1 MQQQG
6 DDTSPATKNNLR
18 QLEQTMNAQFV
29 EVFKYMDRRFGEV
42 DRRFEDVDQKFEGI
56 LQHMDRNQTEMIQ
69 QVGVL
74 LETQKHDIISSTNDK
89 ISLLDDRVKRLE
101 VHIGL
106 VAA

>member
-6 DDTSPATKNNLR
+6 DDISPATKNDLR
-18 QLEQTMNAQFV
+18 QLEQMMNAQFV
-29 EVFKYMDRRFGEV
+29 EVFKYMDRRFEEV
-42 DRRFEDVDQKFEGI
+42 DRK
-56 LQHMDRNQTEMIQ
+56 QTEMLQHI
-69 QVGVL
+69 GVL

-101 VHIGL
+101 IHTGL

>member
-6 DDTSPATKNNLR
+6 DDTSPATK
-18 QLEQTMNAQFV
+18 QDLEKLEKTMNAQFV
-29 EVFKYMDRRFGEV
+29 EVFKYMDRRFGDV
-42 DRRFEDVDQKFEGI
+42 DRRFEDVDQKFEGMM
-56 LQHMDRNQTEMIQ
+56 QHMDRKQSEMIQ
-69 QVGVL
+69 HIGVL

-101 VHIGL
+101 VHTGL